1 MLTRRARWRALPP
14 ACLLLA
20 SLTPIAAAAATLAAG
35 GASASALASPAAPG
49 AADPV
54 TAAAADK
61 LAAQPV
67 ELFLDASI
75 DGERTGLLVSV
86 IQSGATLRMTV
97 ETLRELGL
105 DPARFGVADRVDFA
119 LDEVA
124 GLRYRYDAAAQT
136 LDLNPAA
143 ALRATSQLSA
153 RVARASAPAQASRG
167 LLLNYNLFAQSVGG
181 AVAGSAE
188 LRYFDPHGTLTSTG
202 SAVLRGE
209 RRGYTRYDTSWVRP
223 FQDRLSTL
231 QLGDTVAP
239 SLGWTR
245 ALRLGGIEWRRNF
258 ELRPDLVTYP
268 VASVA
273 GSAVVPSSVDLYVNN
288 VRQFTT
294 EVPTGPFVI
303 DQVAGLNGAGQAT
316 VITRDTF
323 GRQVATTLPLYV
335 DTRLLARGLND
346 YAVSVGA
353 LRRDYGQHSFSYGG
367 PAAIGSWRH
376 GWSDTLTLESHVEA
390 GRGLGLLGAGV
401 LVKVPGAGVA
411 SASLAGSSG
420 RVGQNTRGWQA
431 GLGYQYV
438 SPRFALDLQSVRASA
453 GYGDLGALEGTPVPR
468 ALDRASLSTS
478 FAGGHSL
485 SANFIGL
492 RMPRAS
498 RPILVPDPLGLGG
511 TVEESPATTRTVS
524 LAYSRSVG
532 TRGHLSVSA
541 FQDLERRAERGISFT
556 FGMAFDSRISFN
568 TNAGRQRGE
577 NVASMSLGRA
587 PDFDGGIGWALQA
600 GTNGVARYDQAQVQ
614 YLGSHGRAT
623 VSTQRVG
630 DTRISNVDV
639 SGALV
644 AMDGTVVAARQVG
657 RGFALVSVDVPDL
670 PVLQDNR
677 MIGRTDRGGRLL
689 VPDLMPYSAN
699 RIAIDPSS
707 LPPDTRIDITNLD
720 VVPRQYAGVVAR
732 FALERYAAATLT
744 LVKPD
749 GKAPEV
755 GTPARLEG
763 SAQAAVVGY
772 DGVLFV
778 EGLQE
783 QNRVLVG
790 TGKDACEVRFAYKA
804 VAGELPAIGPLVC
817 QPVQGETK

>member
-1 MLTRRARWRALPP
+1 MLTRRAPWRALP
-14 ACLLLA
+14 AAGLLA
-20 SLTPIAAAAATLAAG
+20 FGLTPIAAAAAVAVAPAMTTFPAAG
-35 GASASALASPAAPG
+35 SLAQPQSQ
-49 AADPV
+49 
-54 TAAAADK
+54 
-61 LAAQPV
+61 AQPV

-75 DGERTGLLVSV
+75 DGKSTGLLVSV
-86 IQSGATLRMTV
+86 TQVGATLRMTV

-105 DPARFGVADRVDFA
+105 DPARFGIADRLDFS

-136 LDLNPAA
+136 IDFSPAA
-143 ALRATSQLSA
+143 ALRATNVLSA
-153 RVARASAPAQASRG
+153 RAVRAGGPAQASRG
-167 LLLNYNLFAQSVGG
+167 VLLNYGLFAQSGLD

-188 LRYFDPHGTLTSTG
+188 LRYFDAHGTLTSTG

-223 FQDRLSTL
+223 FQDRVSTL

-288 VRQFTT
+288 VRQFTAD
-294 EVPTGPFVI
+294 VPTGPFVI

-316 VITRDTF
+316 LIQRDML

-335 DTRLLARGLND
+335 DTRLLARGLSD
-346 YAVSVGA
+346 YAVSLGA
-353 LRRDYGQHSFSYGG
+353 LRRDYGLHSLRYGG
-367 PAAIGSWRH
+367 PAAIASWRH
-376 GWSDTLTLESHVEA
+376 GWSDAVTLEGHAEA
-390 GRGLGLLGAGV
+390 GKGLGLLGAGV
-401 LVKVPGAGVA
+401 LARVPGAGVA
-411 SASLAGSSG
+411 NLSLAASRGDVDAAAS
-420 RVGQNTRGWQA
+420 RKNNGWQA
-431 GLGYQYV
+431 SAGYQYV
-438 SPRFALDLQSVRASA
+438 SPRFALDLESRRASS
-453 GYGDLGALEGTPVPR
+453 GYGDLGALEGAPVAR

-485 SANFIGL
+485 SLNYIAL
-492 RMPRAS
+492 RMPDGGA
-498 RPILVPDPLGLGG
+498 PVVVTDPLGLNPV
-511 TVEESPATTRTVS
+511 VEPSPAVSRNVS

-532 TRGHLSVSA
+532 RRGYISVGA
-541 FQDLERRAERGISFT
+541 FQDLERRAERGITFSFS
-556 FGMAFDSRISFN
+556 MAFDSRISFN
-568 TNAGRQRGE
+568 SNAGRQRGE
-577 NVASMSLGRA
+577 RQGSVSLSRA

-600 GTNGVARYDQAQVQ
+600 GASGAQRYDQAQVQ
-614 YLGSHGRAT
+614 YLGSRGRAI

-630 DTRISNVDV
+630 DNRTASLDL
-639 SGALV
+639 SGSLV
-644 AMDGTVVAARQVG
+644 AMDGALVAARQVG
-657 RGFALVSVDVPDL
+657 RGFALVSTGAPGL

-677 MIGRTDRGGRLL
+677 LIGRTDARGRLL
-689 VPDLMPYSAN
+689 VPDLMPYAAN

-707 LPPDTRIDITNLD
+707 LPSDVRVASSSQD

-732 FALERYAAATLT
+732 FPLERYAAATLMVVT
-744 LVKPD
+744 P
-749 GKAPEV
+749 GGQPPEV

-763 SAQAAVVGY
+763 APSGVVVGY

-778 EGLQE
+778 EGLRE

-790 TGKDACEVRFAYKA
+790 LGDEACEVRFAYKP
-804 VAGELPAIGPLVC
+804 VAGELPTIGPLVC
-817 QPVQGETK
+817 QSLQGEPK

>member
-1 MLTRRARWRALPP
+1 MLTRRARWRALPR
-14 ACLLLA
+14 ACLLAA

-35 GASASALASPAAPG
+35 VGQAASAVLAPAANP
-49 AADPV
+49 ANPV
-54 TAAAADK
+54 NP
-61 LAAQPV
+61 AAQPV

-86 IQSGATLRMTV
+86 MQSGATLRMTV

-119 LDEVA
+119 LDEVP
-124 GLRYRYDAAAQT
+124 GLRYRYDPKAQT
-136 LDLNPAA
+136 LDLAPADT
-143 ALRATSQLSA
+143 LRAPNLLSA
-153 RVARASAPAQASRG
+153 RSVRSAGPAQASRG
-167 LLLNYNLFAQSVGG
+167 LLLNYNLFAQSTGG
-181 AVAGSAE
+181 ALAGSAE
-188 LRYFDPHGTLTSTG
+188 LRYFDRHGTLTSTG

-209 RRGYTRYDTSWVRP
+209 TRGYTRYDTSWVRP
-223 FQDRLSTL
+223 FQDRLNTL
-231 QLGDTVAP
+231 QLGDTVTPA
-239 SLGWTR
+239 LGWTR

-288 VRQFTT
+288 VRQYST

-316 VITRDTF
+316 LITRDAL
-323 GRQVATTLPLYV
+323 GRQVSTTLPLYV
-335 DTRLLARGLND
+335 DTRLLARGLSD
-346 YAVSVGA
+346 YALSLGA
-353 LRRDYGQHSFSYGG
+353 LRRDYGQHSFSYGSL
-367 PAAIGSWRH
+367 AAVASVRH
-376 GWSDTLTLESHVEA
+376 GWRDTVTLEGHAEA
-390 GRGLGLLGAGV
+390 GPGLGLLGAGI
-401 LVKVPGAGVA
+401 LTKVPGAGVA
-411 SASLAGSSG
+411 SVSLAASG
-420 RVGQNTRGWQA
+420 GRQRGWQA

-453 GYGDLGALEGTPVPR
+453 GYGDLGALEGTPVAR
-468 ALDRASLSTS
+468 ALDRVSLSTA

-485 SANFIGL
+485 SANYIGL
-492 RMPRAS
+492 RMPQAS
-498 RPILVPDPLGLGG
+498 SPILVTDPLGLVG
-511 TVEESPATTRTVS
+511 TVEGAATGFSNVSRTVS

-532 TRGHLSVSA
+532 ARGHLSVSA
-541 FQDLERRAERGISFT
+541 FQDLARRAERGISFT

-587 PDFDGGIGWALQA
+587 PDFDGGLGWALQA
-600 GTNGVARYDQAQVQ
+600 GSNGVQRYDGAQVQ
-614 YLGSHGRAT
+614 YLGAHGHAT

-630 DTRISNVDV
+630 ETRISNLDV

-644 AMDGTVVAARQVG
+644 AMDGTVVVARQVG
-657 RGFALVSVDVPDL
+657 RGFALVSVGVPGL

-677 MIGRTDRGGRLL
+677 PIGRTDAGGRLL
-689 VPDLMPYSAN
+689 VPDLMPYTPN

-707 LPPDTRIDITNLD
+707 LPVDTRIDVTNLD
-720 VVPRQYAGVVAR
+720 IVPRQYAGVVAR
-732 FALERYAAATLT
+732 FALERYAAATVMV
-744 LVKPD
+744 VKPD
-749 GKAPEV
+749 GKPIEV

-763 SAQAAVVGY
+763 AAQGALVGY

-778 EGLQE
+778 EGLRA

-790 TGKDACEVRFAYKA
+790 VGKDACEVRFAYQS
-804 VAGELPAIGPLVC
+804 VAGELPTIGPLVC
-817 QPVQGETK
+817 QPVQGEPK

>member
-14 ACLLLA
+14 ACLLAA
-20 SLTPIAAAAATLAAG
+20 SLTPIAAAAAGVALAAG
-35 GASASALASPAAPG
+35 AGQQQAAPAGQAAPALAAAPASA
-49 AADPV
+49 V
-54 TAAAADK
+54 
-61 LAAQPV
+61 AAQPV

-86 IQSGATLRMTV
+86 MQAGSRLRMTV
-97 ETLRELGL
+97 DTLRELGL
-105 DPARFGVADRVDFA
+105 DPARFGVAGRTDFA
-119 LDEVA
+119 LDEVP

-136 LDLNPAA
+136 LDLNPDAS
-143 ALRATSQLSA
+143 LRAPSLLSA
-153 RVARASAPAQASRG
+153 RNVRSTGQAQASRG
-167 LLLNYNLFAQSVGG
+167 VLLNYNLFAQSVGG

-188 LRYFDPHGTLTSTG
+188 LRYFDRHGTLTSTG
-202 SAVLRGE
+202 SAILRGE

-223 FQDRLSTL
+223 FQDRLITL

-239 SLGWTR
+239 ALGWTR
-245 ALRLGGIEWRRNF
+245 ALRLGGVEWRRNF

-288 VRQFTT
+288 VRQFST

-316 VITRDTF
+316 LVTRDAL
-323 GRQVATTLPLYV
+323 GRQVSTTLPLYV
-335 DTRLLARGLND
+335 DTRLLARGLSD
-346 YAVSVGA
+346 YAVSLGA
-353 LRRDYGQHSFSYGG
+353 LRRDYGQHSFSYGS
-367 PAAIGSWRH
+367 PAAIASWRH
-376 GWSDTLTLESHVEA
+376 GWRDTVTLEGHAEA
-390 GRGLGLLGAGV
+390 GPGLGLLGAGV
-401 LVKVPGAGVA
+401 LARVPGAGVA
-411 SASLAGSSG
+411 SAALAASG
-420 RVGQNTRGWQA
+420 GRRRGFQA
-431 GLGYQYV
+431 SLGYQYV
-438 SPRFALDLQSVRASA
+438 SPRFAFDVQSVRAGA

-485 SANFIGL
+485 SANFIQM
-492 RMPRAS
+492 RMPPAS
-498 RPILVPDPLGLGG
+498 ASAPILITDPLGVVG
-511 TVEESPATTRTVS
+511 TFEQTPAVSRTVS

-541 FQDLERRAERGISFT
+541 FQDLARRAERGISFT
-556 FGMAFDSRISFN
+556 FGMAFDSRISFS

-577 NVASMSLGRA
+577 NVASMALGRA

-600 GTNGVARYDQAQVQ
+600 GTNGAQRYDQAQVQ
-614 YLGSHGRAT
+614 YLGAHGRAT

-630 DTRISNVDV
+630 DTRISNLDL

-644 AMDGTVVAARQVG
+644 AMDNTVMAARQVG
-657 RGFALVSVDVPDL
+657 RGFALVSAGVPGL

-677 MIGRTDRGGRLL
+677 PIGRTDAGGRLL
-689 VPDLMPYSAN
+689 VPDLMPYAPN

-707 LPPDTRIDITNLD
+707 LPPDTRIDVTNLD

-732 FALERYAAATLT
+732 FALARYAAATLS

-763 SAQAAVVGY
+763 SPQASVVGY

-778 EGLQE
+778 EGLGAE
-783 QNRVLVG
+783 NRVLVG
-790 TGKDACEVRFAYKA
+790 AGKDACEVRFAYKA

-817 QPVQGETK
+817 QPVQGESK

>member
-14 ACLLLA
+14 VCLLAA
-20 SLTPIAAAAATLAAG
+20 SLTPIAAAAASVAVAAGVGQQAAPAAAPAAVPATAPAGALAA
-35 GASASALASPAAPG
+35 AS
-49 AADPV
+49 
-54 TAAAADK
+54 
-61 LAAQPV
+61 AAQPV

-86 IQSGATLRMTV
+86 FQSGATLRMTV

-105 DPARFGVADRVDFA
+105 DPARFGVAGRTDFA
-119 LDEVA
+119 LDEVP

-136 LDLNPAA
+136 LDLSPDAS
-143 ALRATSQLSA
+143 LRAPSLLSA
-153 RVARASAPAQASRG
+153 RNVRSTGQAQASRG

-188 LRYFDPHGTLTSTG
+188 LRYFDRHGTLTSTG
-202 SAVLRGE
+202 SAILRGE

-231 QLGDTVAP
+231 QLGDTVTPA
-239 SLGWTR
+239 LGWTR
-245 ALRLGGIEWRRNF
+245 ALRLGGVEWRRNF

-268 VASVA
+268 VASLA

-288 VRQFTT
+288 VRQFST

-316 VITRDTF
+316 LVTRDAL

-346 YAVSVGA
+346 YAVSFGA
-353 LRRDYGQHSFSYGG
+353 LRRDYGQHSFSYGS
-367 PAAIGSWRH
+367 PAAIASWRH
-376 GWSDTLTLESHVEA
+376 GWRDTATLEGHAEA
-390 GRGLGLLGAGV
+390 GPGLGLLGAGV
-401 LVKVPGAGVA
+401 LARVPGAGVA
-411 SASLAGSSG
+411 SAALAASG
-420 RVGQNTRGWQA
+420 GRQRGFQA
-431 GLGYQYV
+431 SLGYQYV
-438 SPRFALDLQSVRASA
+438 SPRFAFDLQSVRASA

-485 SANFIGL
+485 SANFIQM
-492 RMPRAS
+492 RIPQTSAAA
-498 RPILVPDPLGLGG
+498 PILTTDPLGVIG
-511 TVEESPATTRTVS
+511 TLEPAPAVSRTVS

-541 FQDLERRAERGISFT
+541 FQDLARRAERGISFT

-600 GTNGVARYDQAQVQ
+600 GTNGAQRYDQAQVQ
-614 YLGSHGRAT
+614 YLGAHGRAT

-630 DTRISNVDV
+630 ETRIANLDL

-644 AMDGTVVAARQVG
+644 AMDNTVVAARQVG
-657 RGFALVSVDVPDL
+657 RGFALVSVGVPGL

-677 MIGRTDRGGRLL
+677 PIGRTDAGGRLL
-689 VPDLMPYSAN
+689 VPDLMPYAAN

-732 FALERYAAATLT
+732 FALARYAAATLT

-763 SAQAAVVGY
+763 SAQGAVVGY

-778 EGLQE
+778 EGLQQ

-790 TGKDACEVRFAYKA
+790 AGKDACEVRFAYKA
-804 VAGELPAIGPLVC
+804 MAGELPAIGPLVC
-817 QPVQGETK
+817 QPVQGESK

>member
-1 MLTRRARWRALPP
+1 MLTRRASWRALPP

-20 SLTPIAAAAATLAAG
+20 SLTPIAAAAATLAAN
-35 GASASALASPAAPG
+35 A
-49 AADPV
+49 PV
-54 TAAAADK
+54 TAAAAAD

-67 ELFLDASI
+67 ELFLDARI
-75 DGERTGLLVSV
+75 DGERSGLLVSV
-86 IQSGATLRMTV
+86 IQHGARLRMTV

-105 DPARFGVADRVDFA
+105 DPGRFGVEGRTDFA
-119 LDEVA
+119 LDEVP

-143 ALRATSQLSA
+143 NLRATNVLSA
-153 RVARASAPAQASRG
+153 RNVRATGPAQASRG
-167 LLLNYNLFAQSVGG
+167 LLVNYNLFAQSTGG

-188 LRYFDPHGTLTSTG
+188 LRYFDPHGTLTSSG
-202 SAVLRGE
+202 SAILRGE

-223 FQDRLSTL
+223 FQDRMTTL
-231 QLGDTVAP
+231 QLGDTVTP

-245 ALRLGGIEWRRNF
+245 ALRLGGVEWRRNF

-288 VRQFTT
+288 VRQYST

-316 VITRDTF
+316 VITRDAL
-323 GRQVATTLPLYV
+323 GRQIATTLPLYV
-335 DTRLLARGLND
+335 DTRLLTRGLSD

-353 LRRDYGQHSFSYGG
+353 LRRDYGQHSLSYGG

-376 GWSDTLTLESHVEA
+376 GWSDSVTLEGHAEA

-401 LVKVPGAGVA
+401 LARVPGAGVA
-411 SASLAGSSG
+411 SASLAASG
-420 RVGQNTRGWQA
+420 GRQRGWQA

-438 SPRFALDLQSVRASA
+438 SPRFALDLQSVRASK

-485 SANFIGL
+485 SANLIQL
-492 RMPRAS
+492 RMPRAAA
-498 RPILVPDPLGLGG
+498 PLLVTDPLGLAG
-511 TVEESPATTRTVS
+511 TLEPTPAVTRTVS
-524 LAYSRSVG
+524 LAYSRSIG
-532 TRGHLSVSA
+532 TRGNLSIGA
-541 FQDLERRAERGISFT
+541 FQDLARRTERGISFT

-587 PDFDGGIGWALQA
+587 PDFDGGLGWALQA
-600 GTNGVARYDQAQVQ
+600 GANGAQRYDQAQVQ
-614 YLGSHGRAT
+614 YLGAHGRAT

-630 DTRISNVDV
+630 EARVANLDV

-644 AMDGTVVAARQVG
+644 AMDGTLVAARQVG
-657 RGFALVSVDVPDL
+657 RGFALVSVGVPGL

-677 MIGRTDRGGRLL
+677 PIGRTDAGGRLL
-689 VPDLMPYSAN
+689 VTDLMPYSPN

-707 LPPDTRIDITNLD
+707 LPPDTRIDRTTLD
-720 VVPRQYAGVVAR
+720 IVPRQYAGVVAR
-732 FALERYAAATLT
+732 FALERYAAAIVM
-744 LVKPD
+744 LVKPN

-763 SAQAAVVGY
+763 AAQAAVVGY

-778 EGLQE
+778 EGLRE

-790 TGKDACEVRFAYKA
+790 AGKDACEVRFAYKP
-804 VAGELPAIGPLVC
+804 VAGELPTIGPLVC
-817 QPVQGETK
+817 QPVQGEPQ

>member
-20 SLTPIAAAAATLAAG
+20 SLTPIAAAAATLAAN
-35 GASASALASPAAPG
+35 A
-49 AADPV
+49 PV
-54 TAAAADK
+54 TAAAAAD

-67 ELFLDASI
+67 ELFLDARI
-75 DGERTGLLVSV
+75 DGERSGLLVSV
-86 IQSGATLRMTV
+86 IQHGATLRMTV

-105 DPARFGVADRVDFA
+105 DPARFGVEGRTDFA
-119 LDEVA
+119 LDEVP

-143 ALRATSQLSA
+143 NLRATNVLSA
-153 RVARASAPAQASRG
+153 RNVRATGPAQASRG
-167 LLLNYNLFAQSVGG
+167 LLVNYNLFAQSTGG

-188 LRYFDPHGTLTSTG
+188 LRYFDPHGTLTSSG
-202 SAVLRGE
+202 SAILRGE

-223 FQDRLSTL
+223 FQDRMTTL
-231 QLGDTVAP
+231 QLGDTVTP

-245 ALRLGGIEWRRNF
+245 ALRLGGVEWRRNF

-288 VRQFTT
+288 VRQYST

-316 VITRDTF
+316 VITRDAL
-323 GRQVATTLPLYV
+323 GRQIATTLPLYV
-335 DTRLLARGLND
+335 DTRLLARGLSD

-376 GWSDTLTLESHVEA
+376 GWSDTVTLEGHAEA

-401 LVKVPGAGVA
+401 LARVPGAGVA
-411 SASLAGSSG
+411 SASLAASG
-420 RVGQNTRGWQA
+420 GQQRGWQA

-438 SPRFALDLQSVRASA
+438 SPRFALDLQSVRASK

-485 SANFIGL
+485 SANLIQL

-498 RPILVPDPLGLGG
+498 VPLLGIDPLGLAG
-511 TVEESPATTRTVS
+511 TLEPTPAVTRTVS
-524 LAYSRSVG
+524 LAYSRSIG
-532 TRGHLSVSA
+532 TRGNLSIGA
-541 FQDLERRAERGISFT
+541 FQDLARRAERGISFT

-587 PDFDGGIGWALQA
+587 PDFDGGLGWALQA
-600 GTNGVARYDQAQVQ
+600 GTNGAQRYDQAQLQ

-630 DTRISNVDV
+630 EARVANLDV

-644 AMDGTVVAARQVG
+644 AMDGTLVAARQVG
-657 RGFALVSVDVPDL
+657 RGFALVSVGVPGL

-677 MIGRTDRGGRLL
+677 PIGRTDAGGRLL
-689 VPDLMPYSAN
+689 VTDLMPYSPN

-707 LPPDTRIDITNLD
+707 LPPDTRIDRTNLD
-720 VVPRQYAGVVAR
+720 IVPRQYAGVVAR
-732 FALERYAAATLT
+732 FALERYTAATVM
-744 LVKPD
+744 LVKPN

-763 SAQAAVVGY
+763 AAQAAVVGY

-778 EGLQE
+778 EGLRE

-790 TGKDACEVRFAYKA
+790 AGKDACEVRFAYKP
-804 VAGELPAIGPLVC
+804 VAGELPTIGPLVC
-817 QPVQGETK
+817 QPVQGEPQ